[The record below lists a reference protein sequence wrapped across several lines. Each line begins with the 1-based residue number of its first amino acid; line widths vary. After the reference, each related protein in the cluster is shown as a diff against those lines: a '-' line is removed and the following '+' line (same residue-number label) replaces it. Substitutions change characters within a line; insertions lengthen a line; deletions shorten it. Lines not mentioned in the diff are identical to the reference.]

1 MNDFNMNDNDFTD
14 DEIDEYLNETMEEY
28 EEWNVNLDTLVSN
41 LTDSSKIF
49 LSELHEKIGDKI
61 FYMIYGYL
69 NSESLIDYDELTD
82 GGMSEFIDELDNV
95 DTLNIIELFID
106 FKKQDVALTKNDTDF
121 EHIITKLKRDVA
133 TLKKKIAQPSIFIN
147 TRQFEERFGLSQA
160 QQKGLRGK
168 IHDPLPCTMPNG
180 KTILYEAELVEKWL
194 ENYKKKNN

>member
-1 MNDFNMNDNDFTD
+1 MNDFDMNDNDFTD

-106 FKKQDVALTKNDTDF
+106 FKKQEVALTKDDTDF

-133 TLKKKIAQPSIFIN
+133 KLNKKIAQSSIFIN
-147 TRQFEERFGLSQA
+147 TRQFEERFGLSKA

-168 IHDPLPCTMPNG
+168 IHDPLPSTIPNG
-180 KTILYEAELVEKWL
+180 KTILYETELVEKWL